1 MDSKLTTVDIVNIP
15 IFNGDENE
23 FIQHVI
29 STSLNKFSRCI
40 SASGAHGLVF
50 TKENTFFK
58 EILKD
63 FYLNIPDG
71 MPLVWIGKLKG
82 AKKIKRC
89 YGPDIFK
96 NLIKKSAGKDIR
108 HFLCGGK
115 PGVAEKLQNICENQ
129 FGNIQICGTYSPP
142 FKDLTEEE
150 IQVIAKF
157 INSKQ
162 TDILWIGLGTPK
174 QEIFA
179 YRISKHLQ
187 CGYIITVGAAFDFHT
202 GTIKQAPKIIQQSG
216 LEWFFRLTIEPKRL
230 WKRYLNIV
238 PKFLTYSLLD
248 LITSKW
254 NHRK

>member
-1 MDSKLTTVDIVNIP
+1 MDFKLNTVDILDIP

-23 FIQHVI
+23 FIDHIV
-29 STSLNKFSRCI
+29 STSRSKFSRCI
-40 SASGAHGLVF
+40 SASGGHGLIF
-50 TKENTFFK
+50 SKENPFFK
-58 EILKD
+58 DILKG
-63 FYLNIPDG
+63 FYLNLPDG

-96 NLIKKSAGKDIR
+96 NIIRMSVGKDIR

-115 PGVAEKLQNICENQ
+115 PGIAEKLQNTCEDQ
-129 FGNIQICGTYSPP
+129 FGNIKICGTYSPP

-150 IQVIAKF
+150 IQDVAKLIDF
-157 INSKQ
+157 KQ

-179 YRISKHLQ
+179 NRISKYLQ

-202 GTIKQAPKIIQQSG
+202 GSIKQAPKILQQSG
-216 LEWFFRLTIEPKRL
+216 LEWFFRLIMEPKRL

-238 PKFLTYSLLD
+238 PKFLSYSLVD

-254 NHRK
+254 NQKK